1 MNKYLKEFFK
11 RGLIFAGFGPIVLG
25 VVYYIISL
33 TTDFVL
39 SGFEVLIAIVSIYIL
54 AFIQAGSTVFN
65 QIEEWSIFKS
75 LLFHIGTLYLAYL
88 GCYLVNSWIPFDW
101 IVVLIFTI
109 VFVSIFL
116 IIWCTVYFILKSTT
130 KELNQK
136 LQ

>member
-65 QIEEWSIFKS
+65 QIEDWSTIKS
-75 LLFHIGTLYLAYL
+75 IAFHIGTLYLAYL

>member
-101 IVVLIFTI
+101 IVVLLFTVIFAVT
-109 VFVSIFL
+109 FL
-116 IIWCTVYFILKSTT
+116 IIWFVVYFVVKSTT
-130 KELNQK
+130 KELNKK